1 MSFPKRNQIF
11 QDRIDS
17 IKDSIARP
25 SLDTF
30 YQVDFSF
37 GKQSIWLRGNRPG
50 LKRTQG
56 LDFTKKMSLLCTQA
70 EIPGTKFSETTTI
83 GHHQGIQESFPNL
96 RNFPPLN
103 LTFYCDADHVILEVL
118 ESWMTYINPVFTGL
132 RNSNAYTRFNY
143 PETYKETIHISKFE
157 RDTFTS
163 RAVNRTYRSNITSYE
178 FVNVWPSDLTSM
190 RVAYG
195 DSNVLR
201 CNVQF
206 AYDRFFTSFN
216 YADIRS
222 QVINGPKG
230 LVNSKEIQKST
241 KVVDQE
247 TKLASFGDNYKQQE
261 EYFSSQE
268 YKDKVRS
275 QIKQEQA
282 NTAPR
287 GQGYGPMAS
296 DIKLKENIIKVDNSP
311 SGINIYE
318 WNYIGKSQR
327 YRGVL
332 AQELLESHPEAVT
345 MCPNGFLGVYYGKID
360 VKMEAVKPF

>member
-1 MSFPKRNQIF
+1 VSFPKRNQIF

-17 IKDSIARP
+17 IKDSVARP

-178 FVNVWPSDLTSM
+178 FVNAWPADLTSM

-201 CNVQF
+201 CSVQF

-216 YADIRS
+216 YADMRS
-222 QVINGPKG
+222 QVINTPQNI
-230 LVNSKEIQKST
+230 VNSKEIQKST

-268 YKDKVRS
+268 YKDKVKN

-296 DIKLKENIIKVDNSP
+296 DMKLKENIIKVDNSP